1 MLDSQFIE
9 EIRAQ
14 LGDGADAF
22 LRALDEP
29 PALAMR
35 VNSLRPG
42 ATEAAEPFID
52 SPVPWAEDGRYL
64 RPGTR
69 PGASLAHALGAFY
82 LQEASAMV
90 SAAVLNA
97 QPGERILDLCAAP
110 GGKTT
115 QLAFAMRGQGVLIS
129 NEPIPNRAK
138 MLAENLERLG
148 VVNVI
153 ATNEYPERLAAK
165 WPNFFDAVLV
175 DAPCSGEGMFRRE
188 PASRDEWNP
197 RAPEG
202 CAKRQTG
209 ILDCAAEMLRPGGRL
224 IYSTCTFNRTENEGT
239 IAAFLDRH
247 PEFAPEEFS
256 LPGLGI
262 SQSGML
268 RVWPHLARG
277 DGHFVARLCKGG
289 EPDLPVKSKP
299 SRERRKPARP
309 ARTISEQSNES
320 LIERLSEIARIPIAL
335 QTGVSI
341 RQGDYIH
348 LLPAGAPPLDGIRT
362 AKPGLC
368 LMRVGR
374 SHIQPMPALAMA
386 CTGEGDLRDW
396 LATARRTLELSED
409 EAKRF
414 LNGERPECAD
424 GKRSWTL
431 LTWNRLPVG
440 FCKLS

>member
-1 MLDSQFIE
+1 
-9 EIRAQ
+9 
-14 LGDGADAF
+14 
-22 LRALDEP
+22 
-29 PALAMR
+29 
-35 VNSLRPG
+35 
-42 ATEAAEPFID
+42 
-52 SPVPWAEDGRYL
+52 
-64 RPGTR
+64 
-69 PGASLAHALGAFY
+69 
-82 LQEASAMV
+82 MV
-90 SAAVLNA
+90 SAAVLDA
-97 QPGERILDLCAAP
+97 QPDEKILDLCAAP

-148 VVNVI
+148 VVNAI

-202 CAKRQTG
+202 CAKRQAG

-239 IAAFLDRH
+239 IAAFLDRR

-256 LPGLGI
+256 LPGLEA
-262 SQSGML
+262 SQGGML

-277 DGHFVARLCKGG
+277 DGHFVARLRKGG
-289 EPDLPVKSKP
+289 EPDLQVKSKP
-299 SRERRKPARP
+299 TRERRKPTRP
-309 ARTISEQSNES
+309 ARTISEESNES
-320 LIERLSEIARIPIAL
+320 LIERLDEIARIPIAL
-335 QTGVSI
+335 QTGTSI

-348 LLPAGAPPLDGIRT
+348 LLPADAPPLDGVRT

-386 CTGEGDLRDW
+386 CAGEGDLRDW
-396 LATARRTLELSED
+396 LATARRTFELSED

-414 LNGERPECAD
+414 LSGERPECAE

>member
-1 MLDSQFIE
+1 
-9 EIRAQ
+9 
-14 LGDGADAF
+14 
-22 LRALDEP
+22 
-29 PALAMR
+29 
-35 VNSLRPG
+35 
-42 ATEAAEPFID
+42 
-52 SPVPWAEDGRYL
+52 
-64 RPGTR
+64 
-69 PGASLAHALGAFY
+69 
-82 LQEASAMV
+82 
-90 SAAVLNA
+90 
-97 QPGERILDLCAAP
+97 
-110 GGKTT
+110 
-115 QLAFAMRGQGVLIS
+115 
-129 NEPIPNRAK
+129 
-138 MLAENLERLG
+138 
-148 VVNVI
+148 
-153 ATNEYPERLAAK
+153 
-165 WPNFFDAVLV
+165 
-175 DAPCSGEGMFRRE
+175 
-188 PASRDEWNP
+188 
-197 RAPEG
+197 
-202 CAKRQTG
+202 
-209 ILDCAAEMLRPGGRL
+209 
-224 IYSTCTFNRTENEGT
+224 
-239 IAAFLDRH
+239 
-247 PEFAPEEFS
+247 
-256 LPGLGI
+256 
-262 SQSGML
+262 ML

-309 ARTISEQSNES
+309 ARTISEESNES

-348 LLPAGAPPLDGIRT
+348 LLPADAPPLDGIRT